1 MSLTNVRRPPSFLQE
16 KILDGVSNA
25 AAVSATTTFPV
36 GTMDGDFVIE
46 KFEVEMPGGYTAD
59 PTAYYDVSL
68 QLAPVTCTATAATDT
83 LTATAHGLVT
93 GDSVQFTNSGGGLP
107 AGLTAGTTYFAV
119 VTGANTF
126 KVADTLAHA
135 LAGTNIVD
143 ITTAGTGTQSFA
155 KLLAMYSLKTGND
168 GTLTTLV
175 FKSGT
180 LQSNPTGLS
189 GQQLNVV
196 CTKFSTAANIPANS
210 IFNVHGHQL

>member
-1 MSLTNVRRPPSFLQE
+1 MSLNTPKRPPQFVQE
-16 KILDGVSNA
+16 KFLDGVTNA
-25 AAVSATTTFPV
+25 AAVSATTILPM
-36 GTMDGDFVIE
+36 GTTDGDYVIE

-59 PTAYYDVSL
+59 ASNYYDCSL
-68 QLAPVTCTATAATDT
+68 QCAPAAVTATAATDT
-83 LTATAHGLVT
+83 LNATAHGLQT

-119 VTGANTF
+119 RTGADTF
-126 KVADTLAHA
+126 KVSDTLAHA

-143 ITTAGTGTQSFA
+143 ITTAGTGTHSFA
-155 KLLAMYSLKTGND
+155 KVLAMYSLKTGAD

-180 LQSNPTGLS
+180 LQNNPTGTS

-196 CTKFSTAANIPANS
+196 LTKFGTGANIPANS
-210 IFNVHGHQL
+210 VFNAHGHQL